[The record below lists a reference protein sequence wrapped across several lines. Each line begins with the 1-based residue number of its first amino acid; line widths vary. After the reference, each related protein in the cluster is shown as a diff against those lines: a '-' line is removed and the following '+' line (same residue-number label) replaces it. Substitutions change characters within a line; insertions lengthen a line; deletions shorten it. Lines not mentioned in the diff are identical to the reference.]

1 MKCKKILQEYLLE
14 SLGIK
19 IYTAICSISKTIID
33 NYLHILDDLIHVPER
48 KKAKPTLSSDNN
60 PL

>member
-19 IYTAICSISKTIID
+19 IYTAICSISKTVID
-33 NYLHILDDLIHVPER
+33 NYLHILDDLVHVPER
-48 KKAKPTLSSDNN
+48 KKAKPTLSSNNN